1 MAERSSTM
9 LNEHTIEKLYHMK
22 LNGMAEAFK
31 EQLQH
36 PDLSDLSFEERFS
49 LLVDYQWSWKEN
61 RRMKRLLSNA
71 KLKINGCIEDID
83 YRAPRGLQK
92 SVILQ
97 LAACDWINHAH
108 NVIITGPTGVG
119 KTYLACA
126 LANRACRMGFPAFYI
141 RIPKLFQDLA
151 VSRADGSYPKIMKKL
166 TKSKVL
172 VLDDLGLAPMSSP
185 ERRDLLEVI
194 EDRHGLA
201 STIVAAQLPIEDW
214 HENIRDPTIADA
226 ILDRLVHSAYK
237 INLKGESM
245 RKLRSS
251 LTNNK
256 DSGK

>member
-1 MAERSSTM
+1 M
-9 LNEHTIEKLYHMK
+9 LNEQTIEKLYAMK

-31 EQLQH
+31 EQLQQ
-36 PDLSDLSFEERFS
+36 PDLSNLSFQERFA
-49 LLVDYQWSWKEN
+49 LLVDQQWTWKED
-61 RRMKRLLSNA
+61 RRMRRLLSQA
-71 KLKINGCIEDID
+71 KLKINACIEDID
-83 YRAPRGLQK
+83 FRAPRGLKK
-92 SVILQ
+92 SMILQ
-97 LAACDWINHAH
+97 LAPCDWLRQAH

-126 LANRACRMGFPAFYI
+126 LANRACRMGFSAFYI

-151 VSRADGSYPKIMKKL
+151 MAKADGSYPKIMKKL

-172 VLDDLGLAPMSSP
+172 LLDDLGLSPMSAQ

-194 EDRHGLA
+194 EDRHGLT
-201 STIVAAQLPIEDW
+201 STIVAAQLPIEHW

-226 ILDRLVHSAYK
+226 ILDRLVHNAYK

-251 LTNNK
+251 LTIKK